1 MGSLLRS
8 AHIMKPQSPRSA
20 SSFHIPGL
28 VLSEYQMGI
37 FGMALLIFQGTSL
50 SLTLR
55 YSRTQ
60 DGPQFLAS
68 VAVIWT
74 ESIKLLLCVAIQF
87 WACRSAARDRGNQW
101 VDEFIT
107 QTSEIITNSL
117 PMALPA
123 VLFVMQQILVIIAAS
138 HLDAVTFQICSQ
150 AFKILPTAVFAA
162 VLLGTRFSPL
172 QWASL
177 PVLAAGITLITAT
190 GNTPSGAKSEQ
201 SNLTKGLTASALSG
215 LSSAFAGVYF
225 EKFVKGINSRPLTVR
240 NLQLSLFGVPLSVAY
255 ALLKDGAS
263 PGSLTRGFTLVVW
276 SVVALQVMGGLVVA
290 MVVKYADNI
299 LKNFANAIS
308 VVFVVLLAVPMFGQ
322 YPSGFFLVGVATV
335 CLSIQM
341 YGANAVQSAALSKR
355 VAAVLQSV
363 RDSASEYADVPI
375 IRWARGVVG
384 PAMSYGAALMLALA
398 GAATILLVVAA
409 KTQSI
414 PMYLPGAGLQLM
426 SAGELEELAALSNR
440 TARGLI
446 QL

>member
-1 MGSLLRS
+1 
-8 AHIMKPQSPRSA
+8 
-20 SSFHIPGL
+20 
-28 VLSEYQMGI
+28 MGI

-60 DGPQFLAS
+60 EGTQFLAS

-74 ESIKLLLCVAIQF
+74 EAIKLLLCIIIQF
-87 WACRSAARDRGNQW
+87 WACRTAARDVGKDW
-101 VDEFIT
+101 STEIVT
-107 QTSEIITNSL
+107 QTSEIIANSL

-123 VLFVMQQILVIIAAS
+123 LLFVMQQVLVIIAAS
-138 HLDAVTFQICSQ
+138 HLDAVTFQICAQ

-190 GNTPSGAKSEQ
+190 GNAPSSAVSAGSEHN
-201 SNLTKGLTASALSG
+201 NLLKGLTASALSG

-225 EKFVKGINSRPLTVR
+225 EKYVKGINSRSLTVR
-240 NLQLSLFGVPLSVAY
+240 NLQLSLYGVPLSLMY

-263 PGSLTRGFTLVVW
+263 SGTFTRGFDLVAW
-276 SVVALQVMGGLVVA
+276 AVVALQVLGGLVVA

-299 LKNFANAIS
+299 LKNFANALS
-308 VVFVVLLAVPMFGQ
+308 VVFVVLLAVPLFGQ
-322 YPSGFFLVGVATV
+322 YPSGFFLVGVAIV

-341 YGANAVQSAALSKR
+341 YGANAVQSAALWRR
-355 VAAVLQSV
+355 VGVVVQPLRDALREMQDLPSV
-363 RDSASEYADVPI
+363 RWV
-375 IRWARGVVG
+375 RGVVG
-384 PAMSYGAALMLALA
+384 PAMSYGAALLLALA